1 MYCACCTSPV
11 AWGPFDLISSG
22 KFLCHVRQPLQ
33 SLCQGSNVHGLLL
46 NVPFGSS
53 QELCQTWLFP
63 RAEFGPSQDCM
74 AGMQGPAVSGKDI
87 DAVPGVGLVSDSADS
102 MDVSRRQ
109 SVRYTSSVFSHVF
122 MLHAT
127 HVQPECT
134 VVS

>member
-1 MYCACCTSPV
+1 MP
-11 AWGPFDLISSG
+11 DLALP
-22 KFLCHVRQPLQ
+22 KNYARL
-33 SLCQGSNVHGLLL
+33 
-46 NVPFGSS
+46 GSS
-53 QELCQTWLFP
+53 QE
-63 RAEFGPSQDCM
+63 CM

-87 DAVPGVGLVSDSADS
+87 DAVPGLGLVSDSADS

-127 HVQPECT
+127 DLRLEST